1 MCIVKQQII
10 VQFVSVVIM
19 YRHVASNTSA
29 VAELKIYIFIM
40 QVRFLY
46 DVGLQLCI
54 YRVGRHVAS

>member
-1 MCIVKQQII
+1 
-10 VQFVSVVIM
+10 M

-40 QVRFLY
+40 QVRFLH

-54 YRVGRHVAS
+54 YRVGRHVAR